1 MDTSWIKSVPKLWS
15 QYSRTGIEHFQG
27 FQERRRL
34 VITNQVCLASILFIP
49 FAVIS
54 FIAFASPILI
64 LSLLMI
70 PAGIVGLYFNSTGA
84 LRIGRNI
91 VMSGLHFSIFFAASV
106 DGQNAGVTIGMLYV
120 LSLTPL
126 IFDLKDRRDYWL
138 IYGVPSFSLVFL
150 FATNFSLLIEQPLDP
165 FIALMLYRVNFVI
178 GIIITFLTSLH
189 VLTIFSTQ
197 NDSLTQIINEQ
208 TVLNRRLE
216 HAKEAAERANVAKSE
231 FLANMSHEIRTPMN
245 AVIGMTSLLRD
256 TKLDQEQTEY
266 VETVRI
272 SGENLLNI
280 INDIL
285 DFSKI
290 ESGKLELENE
300 EFSLVQP
307 IEEVLDLLS
316 TKAFEKKLELLYQ
329 VESNV
334 PPYVFGDI
342 TRLRQILLNLVNNAI
357 KFTPDGEILVK
368 VNQVSEDDGIS
379 TLHFQVIDT
388 GIGIP
393 KDRVD
398 RLFKSF
404 SQVDSS
410 TTRKY
415 GGTGLGLAICKK
427 LTELMGGQIWV
438 ESVEGQGSTFHFTIQ
453 LKKAQKRTTPRE
465 IKWFNAE
472 KPNVVLVD
480 DNKTNL
486 IILENLC
493 RRWGLHTTSYSSA
506 IRAWEDI
513 RSGLKADLF
522 LLDMQ
527 MPEMD
532 GVQLTN
538 ALKSSPITQN
548 TPVILLSSIGRAID
562 EEDRD
567 LLFAF
572 LSKPVRQEVLFLR
585 INEALNPNPNKSTT
599 NQNPN
604 NNKMAKAKSIP
615 TNLRILLAEDNIM
628 NQRVAQRMLQKM
640 GLEPDIVGNGQEA
653 LESILLIPY
662 DLILMDVQMPEMDGM
677 TATMHIR
684 KRLPEDRKQPTIIA
698 LTANAMQ
705 EDREACLEA
714 GMDDFLSKPIR
725 SDDLEEMIQKWFLTT
740 A

>member
-1 MDTSWIKSVPKLWS
+1 
-15 QYSRTGIEHFQG
+15 
-27 FQERRRL
+27 
-34 VITNQVCLASILFIP
+34 
-49 FAVIS
+49 
-54 FIAFASPILI
+54 
-64 LSLLMI
+64 
-70 PAGIVGLYFNSTGA
+70 
-84 LRIGRNI
+84 
-91 VMSGLHFSIFFAASV
+91 
-106 DGQNAGVTIGMLYV
+106 
-120 LSLTPL
+120 
-126 IFDLKDRRDYWL
+126 
-138 IYGVPSFSLVFL
+138 
-150 FATNFSLLIEQPLDP
+150 
-165 FIALMLYRVNFVI
+165 
-178 GIIITFLTSLH
+178 
-189 VLTIFSTQ
+189 
-197 NDSLTQIINEQ
+197 
-208 TVLNRRLE
+208 
-216 HAKEAAERANVAKSE
+216 
-231 FLANMSHEIRTPMN
+231 MSHEIRTPMN

-300 EFSLVQP
+300 EFSLIQP

-329 VESNV
+329 VESNA
-334 PPYVFGDI
+334 PSYVYGDI

-357 KFTPDGEILVK
+357 KFTPEGEILVK
-368 VNQVSEDDGIS
+368 VNLLSEEDGVCN
-379 TLHFQVIDT
+379 LHLQVIDT

-438 ESVEGQGSTFHFTIQ
+438 ESVEGEGSTFHFTVQ
-453 LKKAQKRTTPRE
+453 LQRASKRTTPKE
-465 IKWFNAE
+465 INWFTSE
-472 KPNVVLVD
+472 KPHVVLVD

-493 RRWGLHTTSYSSA
+493 LRWGLNSTSFSSSTL
-506 IRAWEDI
+506 AWEAVKK
-513 RSGLKADLF
+513 GLRPHLF

-532 GVQLTN
+532 GAQLTN
-538 ALKSSPITQN
+538 YIKSYLPTKN
-548 TPVILLSSIGRAID
+548 TPIILLSSIGRPL
-562 EEDRD
+562 EDKDRE

-572 LSKPVRQEVLFLR
+572 LSKPARQEVLFLK
-585 INEALNPNPNKSTT
+585 INEALNPGKNTTPAKKVKHNKPQKDEGSV
-599 NQNPN
+599 
-604 NNKMAKAKSIP
+604 P

-640 GLEPDIVGNGQEA
+640 GLEPDIVANGIEA
-653 LESILLIPY
+653 LESILMIPY
-662 DLILMDVQMPEMDGM
+662 DLILMDVQMPEMDGIE
-677 TATMHIR
+677 ATRNIR
-684 KRLPEDRKQPTIIA
+684 KRLPKDRRQPTIIA

-705 EDREACLEA
+705 EDREACLNA

-725 SDDLEEMIQKWFLTT
+725 SNDLQAMLKKWFLTPVS
-740 A
+740 